1 MALVKP
7 KLSTAKD
14 TAKAQP
20 TEWGNIF
27 TNYTSDRELI
37 SRVHEELKKL
47 NIKKTNKPILKWDIE
62 LDREFS

>member
-7 KLSTAKD
+7 KISTAKD
-14 TAKAQP
+14 TAKTQP

-27 TNYTSDRELI
+27 PNYTSDRALT

-47 NIKKTNKPILKWDIE
+47 NIKKTNKPISKWDTE
-62 LDREFS
+62 LNREFS

>member
-7 KLSTAKD
+7 KISTAED
-14 TAKAQP
+14 TAKTQP

-47 NIKKTNKPILKWDIE
+47 NIKNTNKPTLKWDIE
-62 LDREFS
+62 LSREFP